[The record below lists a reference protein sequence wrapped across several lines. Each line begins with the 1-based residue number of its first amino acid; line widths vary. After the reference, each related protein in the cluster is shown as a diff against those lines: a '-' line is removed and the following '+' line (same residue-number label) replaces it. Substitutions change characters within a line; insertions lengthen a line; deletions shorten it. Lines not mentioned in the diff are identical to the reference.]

1 MFRGRWHGDV
11 LIYTFPTCKEEED
24 LEILWQEVASLSKLR
39 HENLQLFMGA
49 VLEPVPCII
58 TGMKKGPSLYEKIH
72 LKKESISNSVKISI
86 ARQVAQAVGYLHA
99 KGMIVHKRMNSHNIL
114 LESKV
119 KLCLIDQRI
128 TSL

>member
-1 MFRGRWHGDV
+1 M
-11 LIYTFPTCKEEED
+11 ES
-24 LEILWQEVASLSKLR
+24 LWQEVASLSKLR

-72 LKKESISNSVKISI
+72 VQKEPLSHAFRISV

-99 KGMIVHKRMNSHNIL
+99 KNIVVHKRMNSHNIL
-114 LESKV
+114 LENKV

-128 TSL
+128 ASL